1 MKQYEVFELQLVGEV
16 LDGDYAEIPLFAE
29 FRHDGKVK
37 IVKGFYDGEGRY
49 IVRFL
54 PEKTGEYSWKVT
66 GAVNAEGH
74 ETCEAA
80 DGVHHGLV
88 KAVDTHFEYEDGKL
102 FQPFGT
108 TVYALPLPE
117 DKYYRVELIDVWNM
131 IRTVLNENAF
141 GTTKLCLPGKE
152 GLAVL
157 ATRID

>member
-1 MKQYEVFELQLVGEV
+1 M
-16 LDGDYAEIPLFAE
+16 
-29 FRHDGKVK
+29 
-37 IVKGFYDGEGRY
+37 
-49 IVRFL
+49 
-54 PEKTGEYSWKVT
+54 
-66 GAVNAEGH
+66 NAEGH

-80 DGVHHGLV
+80 DSEHHGLV

-108 TVYALPLPE
+108 TVYALAHQE

-141 GTTKLCLPGKE
+141 GTTMLHLPGKE

>member
-1 MKQYEVFELQLVGEV
+1 MRQYETFELQFAGEA
-16 LDGDYAEIPLFAE
+16 LTADYADIPLVAE
-29 FRHDGKVK
+29 FTCSGESKT
-37 IVKGFYDGEGRY
+37 VKGFYDGEGRY

-102 FQPFGT
+102 FTPFGT

-141 GTTKLCLPGKE
+141 GTTKLRLPGKE